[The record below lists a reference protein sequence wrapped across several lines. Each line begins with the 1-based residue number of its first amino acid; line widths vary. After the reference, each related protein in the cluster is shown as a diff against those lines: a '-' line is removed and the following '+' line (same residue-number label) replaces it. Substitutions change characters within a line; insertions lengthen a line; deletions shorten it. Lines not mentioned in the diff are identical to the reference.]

1 MYGKT
6 SLLLFNTYKR
16 ACCKSS
22 TLEVIT
28 CSPPALDFFGF
39 LDRIMDIHENAYA
52 HEETK
57 IVRIIFIV
65 IFHKFFDEITKVL
78 SNNIIHETYRNI
90 VNLDPVGTVKKGINA
105 GSLSSFIAPNIKRRK
120 TIPGNGPGGPGE
132 PR

>member
-1 MYGKT
+1 MIEFSNRTHQCVYQSTQLAVRSQAFILEKKKKT
-6 SLLLFNTYKR
+6 PFTP
-16 ACCKSS
+16 
-22 TLEVIT
+22 
-28 CSPPALDFFGF
+28 PPALDFFGF

-105 GSLSSFIAPNIKRRK
+105 GSLSSFIAPNIKRSLSK
-120 TIPGNGPGGPGE
+120 L
-132 PR
+132 

>member
-1 MYGKT
+1 
-6 SLLLFNTYKR
+6 
-16 ACCKSS
+16 
-22 TLEVIT
+22 
-28 CSPPALDFFGF
+28 
-39 LDRIMDIHENAYA
+39 MDIHENAYA

-105 GSLSSFIAPNIKRRK
+105 GSLSSFIAPNIKRSLSK
-120 TIPGNGPGGPGE
+120 L
-132 PR
+132 